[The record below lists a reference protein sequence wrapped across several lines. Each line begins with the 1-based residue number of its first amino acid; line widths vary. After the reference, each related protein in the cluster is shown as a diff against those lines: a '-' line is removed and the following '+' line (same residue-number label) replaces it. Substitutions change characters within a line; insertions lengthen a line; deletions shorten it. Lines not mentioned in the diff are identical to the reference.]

1 MMIDSSDYNNDV
13 IHSKGA
19 GVINSMKLISSFV
32 AGLMASL
39 LAFTSISA
47 TAQEK
52 VGVVL
57 MHGKQGGGQNN
68 TSLNALHDKMQQAG
82 FIVLKPEMP
91 WSFNRFI
98 DGNWDMAMSEIHAH
112 VQQLKTMGAQKIA
125 LVGHSLGSPAA
136 LSYAAR
142 NPDEVH
148 ALGLL
153 APGHVPYYYSQCIPF
168 SPIRMCGVKDG
179 VAQARQEIAAG
190 NGDKK
195 QPQVDINQGRRQVV
209 WMTSKDYLS
218 YFDPASDAEMAV
230 TAPKIPARIP
240 VLWVIGDKDYLI
252 REGRQYVFDKLPAN
266 AKSQYLE
273 VSANH
278 ISTPAVAS
286 DQIVR
291 WLQAAM
297 GN

>member
-1 MMIDSSDYNNDV
+1 MHMTITMMSL
-13 IHSKGA
+13 KGI
-19 GVINSMKLISSFV
+19 GELSSMKLISLLLV
-32 AGLMASL
+32 GL
-39 LAFTSISA
+39 LAIASFSA
-47 TAQEK
+47 AGQEK
-52 VGVVL
+52 IGVVL
-57 MHGKQGGGQNN
+57 MHGKQGGGQND
-68 TSLNALHDKMQQAG
+68 TSLNNLQGKMQQAG
-82 FIVLKPEMP
+82 FIVIKPEMP

-112 VQQLKTMGAQKIA
+112 VQQLKALGAQKIA

-136 LSYAAR
+136 LSFAAR
-142 NPDEVH
+142 YPDEVH

-168 SPIRMCGVKDG
+168 SPIKMCGVKEG

-218 YFDPASDAEMAV
+218 YFDPVSDAEMAV
-230 TAPKIPARIP
+230 TAPKISTRIP

-252 REGRQYVFDKLPAN
+252 REGRQYVFDKLPHN

-273 VSANH
+273 TSANH
-278 ISTPAVAS
+278 ISTPSVAS
-286 DQIVR
+286 DQIVK
-291 WLQAAM
+291 WLQVAM
-297 GN
+297 TN

>member
-1 MMIDSSDYNNDV
+1 MKITSFLL
-13 IHSKGA
+13 A
-19 GVINSMKLISSFV
+19 G
-32 AGLMASL
+32 L
-39 LAFTSISA
+39 LAFASFSA
-47 TAQEK
+47 VAQDK

-57 MHGKQGGGQNN
+57 MHGKQGGGQNH
-68 TSLNALHDKMQQAG
+68 TSLNALQDKMQQAG

-98 DGNWDMAMSEIHAH
+98 EGNWDMAMSEIHTH
-112 VQQLKTMGAQKIA
+112 VQQLKTMGVQKIA
-125 LVGHSLGSPAA
+125 LVGHSIGSPAA

-148 ALGLL
+148 ALGLI
-153 APGHVPYYYSQCIPF
+153 APGHVPYFFSQCIPF
-168 SPIRMCGVKDG
+168 ASIRMCGVKDG

-195 QPQVDINQGRRQVV
+195 QAQVDINQGRRQAV

-252 REGRQYVFDKLPAN
+252 REGRQYVFDKLPVN
-266 AKSQYLE
+266 TKSQYLE
-273 VSANH
+273 ISGNH
-278 ISTPAVAS
+278 MSTPLVAS
-286 DQIVR
+286 DQIVK
-291 WLQAAM
+291 WLQTAM
-297 GN
+297 TN